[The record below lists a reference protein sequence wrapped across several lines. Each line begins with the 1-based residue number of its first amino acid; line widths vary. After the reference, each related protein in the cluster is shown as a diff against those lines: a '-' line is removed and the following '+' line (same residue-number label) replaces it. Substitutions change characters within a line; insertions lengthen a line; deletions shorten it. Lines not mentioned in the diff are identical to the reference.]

1 MLNIFS
7 YQGNENKNHN
17 EIPLQLTQMTII
29 KKIMPVGEAMEKLEF
44 SHIVSRKV
52 MVQLLWKQFGSSL
65 NVKYRVVYM
74 TLYDSAVPLLGGFLE
89 N

>member
-7 YQGNENKNHN
+7 YQGNENQKHN

-52 MVQLLWKQFGSSL
+52 KWCSFCGNSL
-65 NVKYRVVYM
+65 
-74 TLYDSAVPLLGGFLE
+74 AVP
-89 N
+89 

>member
-1 MLNIFS
+1 
-7 YQGNENKNHN
+7 
-17 EIPLQLTQMTII
+17 
-29 KKIMPVGEAMEKLEF
+29 
-44 SHIVSRKV
+44 
-52 MVQLLWKQFGSSL
+52 MVQFLWKQFGSSL